1 MRKRGADCQHLVDQQ
16 SSGICRKVPGET
28 LAGRT
33 LRGWLSHPPLPW
45 PTRRGTQLSGFHV
58 ARTARISE
66 LRMPADRQWTEKT
79 RSSAVKP
86 GSVVIGSGDLVPHSQ
101 AWSLVVLPV
110 AVTPWGLPV
119 KTEGCGAQAFG
130 RLCVQT
136 RHVVPP
142 LGWQR
147 LYRGWSLREDAAK
160 VLGGPPWSL
169 SCWIRMSLPQGLS
182 TSFVLL

>member
-16 SSGICRKVPGET
+16 SSRICRKVPGET
-28 LAGRT
+28 LAGGT
-33 LRGWLSHPPLPW
+33 LQGWLSHPPLPW

-79 RSSAVKP
+79 LSSPVTP
-86 GSVVIGSGDLVPHSQ
+86 GSVVFSSGDLVPHSQ
-101 AWSLVVLPV
+101 AWSLVVLPI

-130 RLCVQT
+130 SLCVQT
-136 RHVVPP
+136 RHVVQS

-147 LYRGWSLREDAAK
+147 LHGCWSLREDAAK

-169 SCWIRMSLPQGLS
+169 SCWIRMSLPQD
-182 TSFVLL
+182 